1 MNTLAF
7 ITDQTSLP
15 IDFDMPLLLDACQA
29 IGLTP
34 EVCAWDDPTVD
45 WSRFDAVLLRSPWS
59 YLDRLPEFLAWC
71 EAVDASRRLF
81 NPVSVAPWSLDK
93 LYLAD
98 LAARGVAV
106 VPTRFVEP
114 DANPVPAVREFLA
127 EHPQAKAIVVK
138 PTVGAYS
145 KDVQRFAR
153 PLEEAAAS
161 TSTDCSKRFPS
172 DAAPYFESVDRD
184 GETDLIYF
192 DEVYSHAIR
201 KSAMLMPDGTVNVPT
216 QESRKART
224 ASLTLHSDPDSY
236 TYSPTFKSLPAY
248 SAAKSAMNSW
258 TVHLSYELRDT
269 PIKVNS
275 AHPGYSKTDMNDGA
289 GDLAP
294 ADGAATSV
302 SLALLDD
309 DGPTGSYVHAGK
321 VLPW

>member
-45 WSRFDAVLLRSPWS
+45 WSRFGAVLLRSPWS

-71 EAVDASRRLF
+71 EAVDASTRLF
-81 NPVSVAPWSLDK
+81 NPVSVARWSLDK

-106 VPTRFVEP
+106 VPTKFVEP

-153 PLEEAAAS
+153 PLEEAAAEYI
-161 TSTDCSKRFPS
+161 DRLLEKGFRVMLQ
-172 DAAPYFESVDRD
+172 PYFESVDRD

-224 ASLTLHSDPDSY
+224 ADEDERAVASAALDAAASHLGIERPLLYGRVDLIRGDDGEPVVLELELCEPSL
-236 TYSPTFKSLPAY
+236 SLPFTEGGSMRFAQ
-248 SAAKSAMNSW
+248 ALAKRLKS
-258 TVHLSYELRDT
+258 
-269 PIKVNS
+269 
-275 AHPGYSKTDMNDGA
+275 
-289 GDLAP
+289 
-294 ADGAATSV
+294 
-302 SLALLDD
+302 
-309 DGPTGSYVHAGK
+309 
-321 VLPW
+321 